1 MSNQPLQ
8 FKLQTD
14 CSLIAREEPTERI
27 VEISLTAP
35 PARNT
40 SQRMPL
46 NLALVI
52 DRSGSMAGEKLE
64 YVRQAAAH
72 VVSALAETDSA
83 ALVVFDNEVDL
94 LCPSAPVTSQQRAR
108 LLEQIQS
115 IRSGNT
121 TNLGDGWLRGCKE
134 LAASARQ
141 GQLVRALLLTDGLA
155 NVGIVDPEELAN
167 HARELFARGISTS
180 TFGVGLDFNEHL
192 LEAMANQ
199 GGGNFY
205 YIERPEQIVDLFN
218 SELQGLLAV
227 TARAVEAR
235 LDLPSKVSAQ
245 VLGSW
250 RHTLQDGKAQID
262 LGDLNQG
269 VTREVYIKLIF
280 PPGKQIKPLMLTAK
294 VMARG
299 EEDEVLSESAEIA
312 FTRDS
317 AATVRAA
324 PRNQEVLNRF
334 ALVYIADVASRA
346 LKLEREGQREA
357 ARRLLEPAVQ
367 EFSMYLDE
375 EKLKHYSGLTERL
388 RRGLE
393 EYERKGVQYAAYMD
407 KQRRIDPK
415 RNR

>member
-1 MSNQPLQ
+1 MKPTLA
-8 FKLQTD
+8 FKITPD
-14 CSLIAREEPTERI
+14 CSLIAREEPCERI

-35 PARNT
+35 ASQKT

-52 DRSGSMAGEKLE
+52 DRSGSMSGEKLE

-83 ALVVFDNEVDL
+83 ALVVFDDQIDV
-94 LCPSAPVTSQQRAR
+94 LCPSAPVSAEPRAR
-108 LLEQIQS
+108 LLDAIQS
-115 IRSGNT
+115 IHSGGT

-134 LAASARQ
+134 IAASAKQ

-155 NVGIVDPEELAN
+155 NVGITDPEELAN
-167 HARELFARGISTS
+167 HARELFARGVSTS
-180 TFGVGLDFNEHL
+180 TFGVGLGFNEHL
-192 LEAMANQ
+192 LEAMANH

-205 YIERPEQIVDLFN
+205 YIEHPNQIPDLFN

-227 TARAVEAR
+227 TARAVEVR
-235 LDLPSKVSAQ
+235 LDLPAKVSAQ

-250 RHTLQDGKAQID
+250 RHTAQDGKVTLN

-269 VTREVYIKLIF
+269 AAREVYLKLLF
-280 PPGKQIKPLMLTAK
+280 PPGEQVKPLTLAAS

-299 EEDEVLSESAEIA
+299 EDDEVLTAEAKIA
-312 FTRDS
+312 FTRES
-317 AATVRAA
+317 AAAVRAA
-324 PRNQEVLNRF
+324 ARDQQLLNRY

-346 LKLEREGQREA
+346 LRLEREGQREE

-367 EFSMYLDE
+367 EFGMFLDE
-375 EKLKHYSGLTERL
+375 ENSSHYRGLSERL
-388 RRGLE
+388 RRGLD
-393 EYERKGVQYAAYMD
+393 EYDRKSSQFAAYMH
-407 KQRRIDPK
+407 KQRRPDPNS
-415 RNR
+415 RP